1 MFHHGGPEGLYGS
14 SEHGN
19 HRQAPAC
26 GGAGRLSVFFQA
38 DLVLQTK
45 QASSLALVAFCVV
58 NKNQCRQTANWT
70 DVYVSYL
77 SIYSSLM
84 GGGGVKT
91 KWVSRPEGV
100 MFVKCT
106 NQEACPTSQ
115 R

>member
-14 SEHGN
+14 SEQGN
-19 HRQAPAC
+19 RRQAPAC
-26 GGAGRLSVFFQA
+26 GGGLSVFFQA

-58 NKNQCRQTANWT
+58 NKNQCRQTANLM

-91 KWVSRPEGV
+91 K
-100 MFVKCT
+100 
-106 NQEACPTSQ
+106 
-115 R
+115 